1 MTFLS
6 LQEPL
11 PVPECSKA
19 FTLVSLSLFCR
30 FLSEFSVQHILDPL
44 VAFLVVSTFLQM
56 IGYLNHLQLNVY
68 NISVQHPLKT
78 WSSYSGVS
86 LIQRA
91 WLNWPIWIVVWGWGM
106 VAYTLIYSYLAQ
118 LYPDQPTLLAS
129 TLTFCFCLRSRL
141 AWSYHVLFDFNPARV
156 TIYTPLYLMNNGIR
170 SWRGLCI
177 FW

>member
-1 MTFLS
+1 MAQSRPILCVNSFMTFLS

-30 FLSEFSVQHILDPL
+30 FLCEFSVQHILDPL
-44 VAFLVVSTFLQM
+44 VAFLVVSTFFYKW
-56 IGYLNHLQLNVY
+56 YLNHLQLNVY

-106 VAYTLIYSYLAQ
+106 VAYSNIPL
-118 LYPDQPTLLAS
+118 PRPTLP
-129 TLTFCFCLRSRL
+129 
-141 AWSYHVLFDFNPARV
+141 WPAHSSSK
-156 TIYTPLYLMNNGIR
+156 YLNF
-170 SWRGLCI
+170 LLLP
-177 FW
+177 